1 MATAANV
8 FIIGGPAGF
17 LLSDGAGRSTL
28 DYRRS
33 VRVYAQGDRSNAIF
47 VVLRGTV
54 LLSVVSNGGKEA
66 VVGVIGTGEF
76 FGEDCILESEI
87 RGSSAVTL
95 ERSRLL
101 RVENQDL
108 RYVLHRSSEFCENFM
123 QQLLRRKGIMEE
135 ALADQLFSSSEQ
147 RLARVLIV
155 LARPVNGAPM
165 SAIPRMSQTTLAAMV
180 GTTRSRINYFLG
192 KFRGM
197 SLVDGSQTLRVNVP
211 GMKNMLAN
219 KRY

>member
-1 MATAANV
+1 MATAANA
-8 FIIGGPAGF
+8 FIVGGPAGF

-33 VRVYAQGDRSNAIF
+33 ARVYSQGDRSNAIF

-54 LLSVVSNGGKEA
+54 LLSVVSNCGKEA
-66 VVGVIGTGEF
+66 VVGVIGVGEF
-76 FGEDCILESEI
+76 FGEDCILDAGI

-95 ERSRLL
+95 ERARLL

-108 RYVLHRSSEFCENFM
+108 RYVLRRSTEFCENFM
-123 QQLLRRKGIMEE
+123 HQLLRRKSVMEE

-155 LARPVNGAPM
+155 LARPANGASKGP
-165 SAIPRMSQTTLAAMV
+165 IPRMSQTTLAAMV

-192 KFRGM
+192 KFRSMG
-197 SLVDGSQTLRVNVP
+197 LVEGSQTLRVDIP
-211 GMKNMLAN
+211 GMKNMLAT
-219 KRY
+219 KR